1 VSTSPTVLFICQHN
15 AGRSQLGAHLLEHVA
30 AGRVNATSGGLS
42 PAEHINPVIAEALG
56 ELGIDT
62 SNAVPRAVTAA
73 DLAAA
78 DIVVT
83 MKPRLAL
90 PGPVGGRLVEWEFPD
105 PDNWGIDGARD
116 LRDRVL
122 TQIQAL
128 ATEITR

>member
-1 VSTSPTVLFICQHN
+1 MSNPATVLFTCKHS
-15 AGRSQLGAHLLEHVA
+15 AGRSHLGAHLLEHVA
-30 AGRVNATSGGLS
+30 PGRVHATSGGLS

-62 SNAVPRAVTAA
+62 SDAVSHATAA
-73 DLAAA
+73 DLQTA

-90 PGPVGGRLVEWEFPD
+90 PGPVSGRLVGWEFPD
-105 PDNWGIDGARD
+105 PDNWGIEGARN

-122 TQIQAL
+122 VQILTL
-128 ATEITR
+128 AAEITT